1 MHAECQNYLFSRDID
16 PQHTQVHYFSFSS
29 SSFRS
34 SFPFLFPF
42 VCSFFPCY
50 MYVSI
55 KNIDRTARQIDKA
68 LNKHIFLGAK
78 TNWIVVV
85 GRCRSSSSFLLSS
98 HHRIT
103 SRWSNLHTY
112 DVFHSPNVILLVC
125 VCTSY
130 TQEWH
135 TVKSNSRNTSIEEE
149 RISSVVD
156 GEYTSRRRSLFNH
169 HHHHHHL

>member
-1 MHAECQNYLFSRDID
+1 MQSVKITCSLGISTRNTHKSII
-16 PQHTQVHYFSFSS
+16 
-29 SSFRS
+29 SSFLL
-34 SFPFLFPF
+34 LFDPLSRF
-42 VCSFFPCY
+42 FSICSCFPCY

-55 KNIDRTARQIDKA
+55 KSFDRAARQIDKA

-85 GRCRSSSSFLLSS
+85 AGRCRSSSSFFLSS
-98 HHRIT
+98 HHHIT

-112 DVFHSPNVILLVC
+112 DVFHSLCVILLVC
-125 VCTSY
+125 VRAHHIHR
-130 TQEWH
+130 ERH
-135 TVKSNSRNTSIEEE
+135 TVKSNSRNRSIEEE

-169 HHHHHHL
+169 HHHHL

>member
-1 MHAECQNYLFSRDID
+1 MYACRVSKLLVLSGYRPATHTSPLFLLFFFF
-16 PQHTQVHYFSFSS
+16 FSIL
-29 SSFRS
+29 
-34 SFPFLFPF
+34 FPVSFPF
-42 VCSFFPCY
+42 VCSFFSCY

-85 GRCRSSSSFLLSS
+85 GRCRSSSSFPLSS
-98 HHRIT
+98 HHHIT

-112 DVFHSPNVILLVC
+112 DVFHILCVILLVC
-125 VCTSY
+125 VRTSH
-130 TQEWH
+130 TQKWH
-135 TVKSNSRNTSIEEE
+135 TVKSNSRNRSIEEE

-169 HHHHHHL
+169 HHHHL